1 MARLFIGNIPH
12 GSSEDELERWVESQG
27 FHAKSAEIIRDRTT
41 GFSRGF
47 GFVTLSEEWKLSEA
61 IDALNGQRMGG
72 RILTVNAAV
81 PLPRNSRP
89 GSSNGSSQSRS

>member
-12 GSSEDELERWVESQG
+12 SSSEDELERWVESQG
-27 FHAKSAEIIRDRTT
+27 FRAESAEIIRDRST

-47 GFVTLSEEWKLSEA
+47 GFVTLTEEWRLREA

-81 PLPRNSRP
+81 PIPRSSRLD
-89 GSSNGSSQSRS
+89 SSNGQPQLKS

>member
-81 PLPRNSRP
+81 PLPRNSRLA
-89 GSSNGSSQSRS
+89 SSNGKSQSKL

>member
-81 PLPRNSRP
+81 PITRNVRLDPTDSK
-89 GSSNGSSQSRS
+89 SQLKS

>member
-12 GSSEDELERWVESQG
+12 GSCEDELERWLESQG
-27 FHAKSAEIIRDRTT
+27 FHAKSAEIIRDRFT

-47 GFVTLSEEWKLSEA
+47 GFVTLTEEWRLSEA
-61 IDALNGQRMGG
+61 IGALNGQRMGG

-81 PLPRNSRP
+81 PIPWASRL
-89 GSSNGSSQSRS
+89 GSSSGKS

>member
-27 FHAKSAEIIRDRTT
+27 FHAESTEIIRDRST

-47 GFVTLSEEWKLSEA
+47 GFVTLTEEWRLSEA
-61 IDALNGQRMGG
+61 ISALNGQRMQG

-81 PLPRNSRP
+81 PIQRNPRLD
-89 GSSNGSSQSRS
+89 SSSGKSPSKL